1 MKADGWGDDW
11 SVGTL
16 IDGVAAVAL
25 TFAIA
30 RYGLGAL
37 FGMLPWLLVRDR
49 ARRWPWGA
57 FAIAALALGL
67 AIALGVADLGELS
80 HALCA
85 AAVQAF
91 VWVHASG
98 RAAWFW
104 GALTLVGLV
113 STVVPLLAAVAT
125 VPLDVAGAAESW
137 WQHWHWWAL
146 ATVGCGAIWIV
157 LRFPRKEPSR
167 QDSWPGSHPTG
178 AVLRTAEVA
187 QRLAAGREG
196 EARVRALFLAELP
209 TGTWV
214 LNNLLVPGL
223 MGDIDLLVV
232 GANGVF
238 LPEIKTWVGTI
249 TCASDGR
256 SWSRVKAG
264 RKELLPD
271 PAAQTQRAIRALRQY
286 LERADP
292 GLCSRTQLWIHGL
305 IVFAHPRSSVDG
317 KYSPV
322 PALSPEGAVTAI
334 VHAVPRRLLSRAEQE
349 RIVDLM
355 AAAQPSAEL
364 EGYTR
369 GLRNVG
375 GSRWVAMES

>member
-1 MKADGWGDDW
+1 MPER
-11 SVGTL
+11 L
-16 IDGVAAVAL
+16 
-25 TFAIA
+25 
-30 RYGLGAL
+30 
-37 FGMLPWLLVRDR
+37 LPR
-49 ARRWPWGA
+49 AHGSIHPGPP
-57 FAIAALALGL
+57 
-67 AIALGVADLGELS
+67 
-80 HALCA
+80 H
-85 AAVQAF
+85 
-91 VWVHASG
+91 
-98 RAAWFW
+98 
-104 GALTLVGLV
+104 
-113 STVVPLLAAVAT
+113 
-125 VPLDVAGAAESW
+125 LDAAGAAESW
-137 WQHWHWWAL
+137 WQHRHWWAL

-157 LRFPRKEPSR
+157 LRFPRKEPTR

-178 AVLRTAEVA
+178 AVLQTAEVA

-223 MGDIDLLVV
+223 RGDIDLLVV

-292 GLCSRTQLWIHGL
+292 GLCSRTQLGIHGL
-305 IVFAHPRSSVDG
+305 IVRS
-317 KYSPV
+317 
-322 PALSPEGAVTAI
+322 E
-334 VHAVPRRLLSRAEQE
+334 E
-349 RIVDLM
+349 
-355 AAAQPSAEL
+355 
-364 EGYTR
+364 
-369 GLRNVG
+369 
-375 GSRWVAMES
+375 